1 MTLPMK
7 RLAPL
12 ICALALA
19 ALIPAAALGAQAGHG
34 TATGKVTY
42 VGGSTLTIQ
51 TAGRLR
57 GLVNALTATA
67 NAIGAHVYPYVYGGG
82 HGEAGVPSIGIKGPG
97 YNGRRI
103 GYDCSGSVAAVLAG
117 AGLWAPGSGVPNDA
131 GVIEQLLQERLI
143 ARGPGQAPDEVTLY
157 DDPGVHIFMN
167 IDGRFFGT
175 SDGGGGNPKG
185 GPTWLDDGAPD
196 SLSPIYKRYHV
207 LPSVLKNKTSY
218 GHSFTFQ
225 TAAYPG
231 IGYGAEPGD
240 KVKVS
245 YAETRSG
252 SMTARTIQYVG
263 AVTTSATVSSI
274 VPGAVTIQTPTGKA
288 LTLSTSLVPDLVAGL
303 VAGDGVQ
310 VTYSKD
316 PSGLLIPRELEISSV
331 PSVPPPAPSPPVPP
345 VPPSG
350 PSS

>member
-1 MTLPMK
+1 MK

-19 ALIPAAALGAQAGHG
+19 ALLPAAAAGAQAGHG
-34 TATGKVTY
+34 TVTGKVTY
-42 VGGSTLTIQ
+42 AGESTLTIE
-51 TAGRLR
+51 TAGRML
-57 GLVNALTATA
+57 GLVNALSATA
-67 NAIGAHVYPYVYGGG
+67 NAISAHVYPYVYGGG
-82 HGEAGVPSIGIKGPG
+82 HGEAGVPSIGIEGPG

-131 GVIEQLLQERLI
+131 GVIGQLLQERLI
-143 ARGPGQAPDEVTLY
+143 GRGAGQAPNEVTLY

-175 SDGGGGNPKG
+175 SDGGAGNPKG

-196 SLSPIYKRYHV
+196 SLSHTYKRYHV

-225 TAAYPG
+225 TAAYPS

-263 AVTTSATVSSI
+263 AVTTSGTVVSI
-274 VPGAVTIQTPTGKA
+274 ASDAITVQTTSGTT
-288 LTLSTSLVPDLVAGL
+288 LSLSTSLVPQLVAGL
-303 VAGDGVQ
+303 QVGDGVQ
-310 VTYSKD
+310 ITYSKD
-316 PSGLLIPRELEISSV
+316 ASGLLIPHALEISSV
-331 PSVPPPAPSPPVPP
+331 PSAPPGSSSTPVPPAPPP
-345 VPPSG
+345 G
-350 PSS
+350 LSS